1 MPEAV
6 VQTITG
12 QCHCGAVK
20 YEAESPILRQGTCT
34 CRACQRATGA
44 LASPNIG
51 VALGAL
57 VITEGSPVEFKSESS
72 EACDSGVFHL
82 CSRCGSQL
90 YWTDAADTEVA
101 IFAGTLDDTSLFVP
115 EDEP

>member
-1 MPEAV
+1 MPESV
-6 VQTITG
+6 SQIITG

-20 YEAESPILRQGTCT
+20 YEAQGPILRQGTCT

-51 VALGAL
+51 VAPGAL
-57 VITEGSPVEFKSESS
+57 KITAGTPVQFKAATS

-101 IFAGTLDDTSLFVP
+101 IFAGTLDDTTLFEP
-115 EDEP
+115 EGGK